1 LTRGNRTAEIINE
14 NLESPHRLFVSNE
27 LDINLNIW
35 SALFSNLLYFVFDK
49 SFKFID
55 VVEVFSSYDRFS
67 SRDLKKLNI
76 YKNNVEKIS
85 TKKSIDII
93 ALKTEFIKIA
103 KIIAPNLESKE
114 SIELLDSVLNNS
126 IELNSYQTAN
136 DNEINI
142 LTLHKSKGLEYDV
155 VIHLDLYEWVFP
167 NKRPGANND
176 FNNFVYGDWN
186 QDLNLHYVGLTRA
199 RKGCILISSTE
210 RHNNEMVKRQ
220 GKNSE
225 FVSLNGI
232 EKLRYVSK
240 K

>member
-1 LTRGNRTAEIINE
+1 MD
-14 NLESPHRLFVSNE
+14 SPHRLFVSNE

-35 SALFSNLLYFVFDK
+35 SAIFSNLLYFVFDK
-49 SFKFID
+49 GFKFID
-55 VVEVFSSYDRFS
+55 VIEVFSSYDRFS
-67 SRDLKKLNI
+67 SKDLKKLNDC
-76 YKNNVEKIS
+76 KSKIEIIS
-85 TKKSIDII
+85 KQNPLDKK
-93 ALKTEFIKIA
+93 ALKIEFLKIA
-103 KIIAPNLESKE
+103 RIIAPNLESKE
-114 SIELLDSVLNNS
+114 SVELLDSVLNNP
-126 IELNSYQTAN
+126 IELNSYQSAN
-136 DNEINI
+136 DDEINI

-167 NKRPGANND
+167 NKRPGDNND
-176 FNNFVYGDWN
+176 FDNPVYGDWG

-220 GKNSE
+220 GRNSE
-225 FVSLNGI
+225 FISLNGI